1 MGTRDDR
8 VDAYIARSADFARP
22 ILAHLRALVHRACPD
37 ATETIKWGF
46 PHFEHHGILCS
57 MASFKAHCAFGFWHA
72 QMRSRAG
79 APLAADAA
87 MGQFG
92 RIATLSDLPKN
103 ADLAALIRKA
113 AALNA
118 AGVRS
123 VRAPGIKSR
132 ASLDVPGDLAAALRK
147 DRSALAHFSA
157 MSASHRREYI
167 EWLIDAKRDETR
179 RKRLATA
186 VEWIAAGKSKEWKY
200 RGR

>member
-8 VDAYIARSADFARP
+8 VDAYIARSAYFARP
-22 ILAHLRALVHRACPD
+22 ILTYLRALVHDACPD
-37 ATETIKWGF
+37 VTETIKWGF
-46 PHFEHHGILCS
+46 PHFERDGVLCS

-72 QMRSRAG
+72 EMRALADSRPG
-79 APLAADAA
+79 SDAA

-92 RIATLSDLPKN
+92 RITTLADLPKD
-103 ADLAALIRKA
+103 AKLAALIRKA

-118 AGVRS
+118 AGVKS
-123 VRAPGIKSR
+123 VRAPSTRPK
-132 ASLDVPGDLAAALRK
+132 APPDVPKDLAEALR
-147 DRSALAHFSA
+147 RNRGALEHFTA

-167 EWLIDAKRDETR
+167 EWLVGAKRDETR

-186 VEWIAAGKSKEWKY
+186 VEWIGEGKSKEWKY